1 MTVRLAAFVAYF
13 PIYALAV
20 ARITRFI
27 TTDVLFKR
35 LRDRLQWWLA
45 TNRHPQLLYLTGCSW
60 CASVWVAPV
69 VLVTAY
75 YVGRNPAVLIVAASL
90 AASYVTGWLASRDG
104 AADARDDDEPAGS

>member
-13 PIYALAV
+13 PLYALAV
-20 ARITRFI
+20 ARITRFV
-27 TTDVLFKR
+27 TTDLLFER

-45 TNRHPQLLYLTGCSW
+45 NNKHPQLLYLTGCSW
-60 CASVWVAPV
+60 CVSVWVAPV

-104 AADARDDDEPAGS
+104 SPPAGGTHDDRS